1 MIYSKNVIFNER
13 VMYKDKHNTSAN
25 NSKLSGSIYVE
36 MDDALECPTIESSQ
50 LEESIELG

>member
-36 MDDALECPTIESSQ
+36 MDDALECPTIESS
-50 LEESIELG
+50 